1 MSKAGKKGM
10 PAAAMGAKAKNPL
23 ASGRRATMVAD
34 SAESPLLVT
43 KRVNIPH
50 SFIIMSMQPFASVR
64 RRVVVTGIGAVT
76 PLGLNAGAT
85 WDGLRNGRSGI
96 GPITRFDA
104 ALCNARIAGEV
115 RGFEPTA
122 PLATPLKPRG
132 ANSEALTS
140 AFTPKDAKKFGRFTH
155 LGAAAAIE
163 AYADSGLDAHRDTLP
178 AERMGVNLGVG
189 LGGLPEIESMQ
200 ETWKTG
206 GFRKISPFFIIQI
219 APNLLAGQVSLA
231 LNLQGPNFAV
241 ASACA
246 TSGHSLGEAAAMIA
260 RGQADVMVAGGAE
273 STVTPLAIGAFA
285 QMKALSTRNDA
296 PEAASR
302 PYDAERDGFVLSEGA
317 VVFVLEEREQALAR
331 GAKIYAELAGY
342 GASADAYHLSSLAPG
357 AEGSARAMKA
367 ALADAGLAATTVD
380 YVSAHATSTPGGD
393 GEEAAAIA
401 NVFAENKATLH
412 VSGVKSMTGHLL
424 GAAGAMGA
432 FAAVKAIQEGV
443 VPPTINLGTLDPV
456 VAALGLNVTP
466 NVAVHKPV
474 RAALANSFGFGGTN
488 ASLVFTAA

>member
-1 MSKAGKKGM
+1 M
-10 PAAAMGAKAKNPL
+10 
-23 ASGRRATMVAD
+23 
-34 SAESPLLVT
+34 
-43 KRVNIPH
+43 
-50 SFIIMSMQPFASVR
+50 
-64 RRVVVTGIGAVT
+64 VVTGLGAVT
-76 PLGLNAGAT
+76 PLGLTAAAN
-85 WDGLRNGRSGI
+85 WEGLQAGRSGI

-104 ALCNARIAGEV
+104 TQCSAKIAGEV

-122 PLATPLKPRG
+122 ALSAPLHPRG
-132 ANSEALTS
+132 AAGEALTS

-163 AYADSGLDAHRDTLP
+163 AYADSGLDAYRDKFS

-189 LGGLPEIESMQ
+189 LGGLPEIEAMQ
-200 ETWKTG
+200 ETWKAG

-231 LNLQGPNFAV
+231 LNLQGPNYAV

-246 TSGHSLGEAAAMIA
+246 TSGHSLGEAAALIA
-260 RGQADVMVAGGAE
+260 RGQADVMIAGGAE

-302 PYDAERDGFVLSEGA
+302 PYDANRDGFVLSEGA

-331 GAKIYAELAGY
+331 GAKIYAEIAGY

-367 ALADAGLAATTVD
+367 ALADAGLSPAAVD

-401 NVFAENKATLH
+401 NVFAENKATLN

-424 GAAGAMGA
+424 GAAGSMGA
-432 FAAVKAIQEGV
+432 FAAVMAIKDGV
-443 VPPTINLGTLDPV
+443 VPPTINLANMDPV
-456 VAALGLNVTP
+456 IAGLGLNVTP
-466 NVAVHKPV
+466 NVAVKKPV

-488 ASLVFTAA
+488 CSLVFVAADA

>member
-1 MSKAGKKGM
+1 M
-10 PAAAMGAKAKNPL
+10 
-23 ASGRRATMVAD
+23 
-34 SAESPLLVT
+34 
-43 KRVNIPH
+43 
-50 SFIIMSMQPFASVR
+50 
-64 RRVVVTGIGAVT
+64 VVTGLGAVT
-76 PLGLNAGAT
+76 PLGLTAAAN
-85 WDGLRNGRSGI
+85 WEGLRAGRSGI

-104 ALCNARIAGEV
+104 ALCAAKIAGEV

-122 PLATPLKPRG
+122 PLPAPLRPRG
-132 ANSEALTS
+132 TAGEVLAS

-155 LGAAAAIE
+155 LGAVAAIE
-163 AYADSGLDAHRDTLP
+163 AYADSGLDAHRDRLP

-189 LGGLPEIESMQ
+189 LGGLPEIEGMQ
-200 ETWKTG
+200 ETWKAG

-231 LNLQGPNFAV
+231 LNFQGPNYAV

-246 TSGHSLGEAAAMIA
+246 TSGHSLGEAAALIA
-260 RGQADVMVAGGAE
+260 RGQADVMIAGGAE

-302 PYDAERDGFVLSEGA
+302 PYDSERDGFVLSEGA
-317 VVFVLEEREQALAR
+317 VVFVLEEREHALAR
-331 GAKIYAELAGY
+331 GARIYAELAGY
-342 GASADAYHLSSLAPG
+342 GASADAFHLSSLAPG
-357 AEGSARAMKA
+357 AEGSARAMRS
-367 ALADAGLAATTVD
+367 ALADAGLPATAVD

-401 NVFAENKATLH
+401 AVFAENKASLH

-424 GAAGAMGA
+424 GAAGSMGA
-432 FAAVKAIQEGV
+432 FAAVMAIRDGV
-443 VPPTINLGTLDPV
+443 VPPTINLGSLDPAI
-456 VAALGLNVTP
+456 AAFGLNLTP
-466 NVAVHKPV
+466 NVAVRKPV

-488 ASLVFTAA
+488 CSLVFVGGGA

>member
-1 MSKAGKKGM
+1 MLNQ
-10 PAAAMGAKAKNPL
+10 PASL
-23 ASGRRATMVAD
+23 
-34 SAESPLLVT
+34 
-43 KRVNIPH
+43 
-50 SFIIMSMQPFASVR
+50 R
-64 RRVVVTGIGAVT
+64 RRVVVTGLGAVT
-76 PLGLNAGAT
+76 PLGLTAAAN
-85 WDGLRNGRSGI
+85 WEGLQAGRSGI
-96 GPITRFDA
+96 GAITRFDA
-104 ALCNARIAGEV
+104 TLCAAKIAGEV

-122 PLATPLKPRG
+122 ALPAPLRPRG
-132 ANSEALTS
+132 AAGEALTS

-163 AYADSGLDAHRDTLP
+163 AYADSGLDECRDKFS

-189 LGGLPEIESMQ
+189 LGGLPEIEAMQ
-200 ETWKTG
+200 ETWKAG

-231 LNLQGPNFAV
+231 LNLQGPNYAV

-246 TSGHSLGEAAAMIA
+246 TSGHSIGEAAALIA
-260 RGQADVMVAGGAE
+260 RGQADVMIAGGAE

-302 PYDAERDGFVLSEGA
+302 PYDADRDGFVLSEGA

-331 GAKIYAELAGY
+331 GAKIYAEIAGY

-367 ALADAGLAATTVD
+367 ALADAGLAAAAVD

-401 NVFAENKATLH
+401 NVFAENKATLN

-432 FAAVKAIQEGV
+432 FAAVMAIKDGV
-443 VPPTINLGTLDPV
+443 VPPTINVGNLDPA

-466 NVAVHKPV
+466 NVAVKRPV

-488 ASLVFTAA
+488 CSLVFVAAGA